1 MVSLCWKSQH
11 IKSVFPFVWK
21 VFLYLIV
28 LVYFQ
33 ILQRLGSIDFK
44 DIVCDPAKL
53 TQYLIFDSSRMNK
66 FTLSNALCA
75 IDDDLVS
82 NITAEL
88 LKQLDISNIIR
99 LVGILVIVDSDK
111 ADSFLNLLS

>member
-1 MVSLCWKSQH
+1 MVKSAMEISAHHNCVH
-11 IKSVFPFVWK
+11 ICMEVFP
-21 VFLYLIV
+21 VFV

-33 ILQRLGSIDFK
+33 ILQRIGSIDFK
-44 DIVCDPAKL
+44 GIVCDPAKL

-111 ADSFLNLLS
+111 TDSFLNLLS